1 MLAVHAT
8 LEASKAVVMRRL
20 LHVALHASTYLIQL
34 VAGCMARCSQ
44 FTAGCTT
51 GCMKLNYA
59 NEPSQAALERSSQ
72 IVLMTSFG

>member
-8 LEASKAVVMRRL
+8 LEASKAVVMRCL
-20 LHVALHASTYLIQL
+20 LHVALHASTYLILL

-51 GCMKLNYA
+51 GCMNYA

-72 IVLMTSFG
+72 IVLVTSFG